1 LGSDCLSGLGFR
13 GSLVTNDNDVRDLV
27 KKIPGTDLLR
37 EMIGFA
43 AKRLMELEIGTVTG
57 AIAQSG

>member
-1 LGSDCLSGLGFR
+1 M
-13 GSLVTNDNDVRDLV
+13 TNDNDVRDLV

-43 AKRLMELEIGTVTG
+43 AKRLMELEIRTVTG